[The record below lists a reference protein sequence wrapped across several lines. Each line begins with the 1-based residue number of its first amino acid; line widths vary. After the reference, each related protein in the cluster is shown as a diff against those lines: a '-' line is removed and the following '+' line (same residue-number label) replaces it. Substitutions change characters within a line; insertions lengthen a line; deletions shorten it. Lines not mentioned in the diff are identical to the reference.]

1 MPSDKIILYDAEF
14 LKRFEELKH
23 HLYDGDRQK
32 LKGFLLENFDFVF
45 KTQQYYAKRIAE
57 GDARD
62 FEEADERIR
71 RELMRPL
78 SHRQYRIIERA
89 FLSYDEDVVI
99 SSLWDFLH
107 DNGRILK
114 KTAMSSAEVGG
125 CSLILEQ
132 VHCCLAKR

>member
-23 HLYDGDRQK
+23 HLEDGDRQK
-32 LKGFLLENFDFVF
+32 LKGFLLEKFNFVF
-45 KTQQYYAKRIAE
+45 KTQQYYAKKIAE

-78 SHRQYRIIERA
+78 SHRQYRMIERA
-89 FLSYDEDVVI
+89 FLSYEEDDVL
-99 SSLWDFLH
+99 SSLWDFL
-107 DNGRILK
+107 DDYGRIRH

-132 VHCCLAKR
+132 VHCCLARK